1 MKNKRK
7 ISVKKQS
14 LKMLDYKIQV
24 PTIECKD
31 CGEEILDTPTN
42 RMNNFYKNNGE
53 KLEIIS
59 IAGAISSIKIDP
71 KELIPIGKITLVK
84 DTQLY
89 KDGLKLLEAVKIR
102 SYHKI
107 DLKKDKKRSF
117 FSSLFC
123 I

>member
-14 LKMLDYKIQV
+14 LKMLDYKIEV

-42 RMNNFYKNNGE
+42 RFYYK
-53 KLEIIS
+53 
-59 IAGAISSIKIDP
+59 SSAQQF
-71 KELIPIGKITLVK
+71 ELVRFGINEDNVKLVK

-89 KDGLKLLEAVKIR
+89 KDGLKLLEAIKIR